1 MDKELLN
8 NTSLMHDI
16 INHAPVPR
24 PMSVLLAIAFW
35 GFHIIGTAT
44 HTELNLTLAT
54 FVSVFA
60 LIRYAV
66 DFINWLKNR
75 KK

>member
-1 MDKELLN
+1 MNKELLN

-16 INHAPVPR
+16 IHHAPTPR
-24 PMSVLLAIAFW
+24 PLSLILAAMFW
-35 GFHIIGTAT
+35 GFHFLGTAT

-60 LIRYAV
+60 IIRYTV
-66 DFINWLKNR
+66 DFITWLKNR